1 MEIYETKFGSWSSWS
16 HRYYKIYIMGMSV
29 GLTPNKKQARAPT
42 PPNVAGKRQVPE
54 LYFNLIHMFYSQG
67 I

>member
-1 MEIYETKFGSWSSWS
+1 
-16 HRYYKIYIMGMSV
+16 MGMSV